1 MSNILSKTLYL
12 TEQEFFKTH
21 INIINALLPN
31 KLSPKE
37 IDTLAVFMSF
47 TGTLAG
53 DKFCTSG
60 KKIAKETLAISY
72 QQLWN
77 LLSSLKKK
85 GSIIENSNGKLD
97 ILPILFPKSRIEQ
110 QYNIKLYVNITN

>member
-1 MSNILSKTLYL
+1 MSNILSKTLSL
-12 TEQEFFKTH
+12 TENEFFKTH

-60 KKIAKETLAISY
+60 KKIAKETLGMSY

-77 LLSSLKKK
+77 TVNNLKKK
-85 GSIIENSNGKLD
+85 GSLVEIDGKLD
-97 ILPILFPKSRIEQ
+97 ILPILFPKSRTEQ
-110 QYNIKLYVNITN
+110 EYAIKLLVHENP